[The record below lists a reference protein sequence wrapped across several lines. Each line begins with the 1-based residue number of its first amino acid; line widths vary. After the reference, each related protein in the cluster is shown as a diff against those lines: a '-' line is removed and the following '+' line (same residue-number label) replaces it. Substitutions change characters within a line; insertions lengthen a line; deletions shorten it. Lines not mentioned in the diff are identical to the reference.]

1 MHQSSTSHSTRWFA
15 FLLIILAL
23 TALACLS
30 PSPVTPAAT
39 PRSPTATREAPGSV
53 EAQSTAAPVRE
64 SASGG
69 ESPLIDLY
77 HRVNPAV
84 VHIQI
89 YGPGSFPLGSGSG
102 FLVDSDRHVVT
113 NNHVVQG
120 AEEIEVVFWDASRT
134 RAQVIGSDLD
144 ADLAVLELDS
154 IPEGITPLELAD
166 SDSVQV
172 GQRVIAIGNPFG
184 LQGTMT
190 EGIISGLGRRL
201 ESQRESDN
209 DGGRYSNP
217 DIIQTDAAINPGN
230 SGGPLL
236 NLEGQVVGISS
247 AIRSM
252 SGLNS
257 GIGFAAPVNTIKRLL
272 PDLIQLG
279 YYIYPW
285 MGIGSPGHEINL
297 QMMEALDLP
306 QATGV
311 YITNVTPESPA
322 DEAGLRAADSSGL
335 GGDLLVA
342 IDGHELIDF
351 GDLVSYLVAHTG
363 PGQLVELTVIRD
375 GELMQVPLTLG
386 ERP

>member
-1 MHQSSTSHSTRWFA
+1 MHQSSIFNSIRWTI
-15 FLLIILAL
+15 LLLLVLAL

-30 PSPVTPAAT
+30 PARVTPVAT
-39 PRSPTATREAPGSV
+39 ASPTATPAASGPAEPRP
-53 EAQSTAAPVRE
+53 TAAPLRE
-64 SASGG
+64 VASGG
-69 ESPLIDLY
+69 GSELIDLY
-77 HRVNPAV
+77 NRVNPAV

-89 YGPGSFPLGSGSG
+89 YGPGAFPLGSGSG

-134 RAQVIGSDLD
+134 RAHVIGSDLD
-144 ADLAVLELDS
+144 ADLAVLELES
-154 IPEGITPLELAD
+154 VPEGIAPLELGD
-166 SDSVQV
+166 SESVQV

-201 ESQRESDN
+201 ESQRDSGS

-236 NLEGQVVGISS
+236 NLAGQVVGINS
-247 AIRSM
+247 AIRSV

-279 YYIYPW
+279 YYTYSW
-285 MGIGSPGHEINL
+285 MGISSPGQEIDL
-297 QMMEALDLP
+297 HMMEALDLP

-311 YITNVTPESPA
+311 YITEVTPNSPA
-322 DEAGLRAADSSGL
+322 GAAGLRAAGSSGR
-335 GGDLLVA
+335 GGDLLIA

-351 GDLVSYLVAHTG
+351 GDLVSYLVAHTE
-363 PGQLVELTVIRD
+363 PGQLVELTIIRE
-375 GELMQVPLTLG
+375 GETLQVPLTLG

>member
-1 MHQSSTSHSTRWFA
+1 MHQIPTSNSIRWFA
-15 FLLIILAL
+15 FLLMVLAL

-30 PSPVTPAAT
+30 PAPVTPATT
-39 PRSPTATREAPGSV
+39 PDSPTATPETSGNV
-53 EAQSTAAPVRE
+53 EAQPTVAPLWETAI
-64 SASGG
+64 GG
-69 ESPLIDLY
+69 ESSLIDLY
-77 HRVNPAV
+77 HGVNPAV

-89 YGPGSFPLGSGSG
+89 YGPGNFPLGSGSG
-102 FLVDSDRHVVT
+102 FLVDSDRHIVT

-154 IPEGITPLELAD
+154 VPEGIAPLELGD

-201 ESQRESDN
+201 ESQREGDS

-236 NLEGQVVGISS
+236 NLAGQVVGINS
-247 AIRSM
+247 AIRSV

-272 PDLIQLG
+272 PDLIRLG
-279 YYIYPW
+279 YYTYPW
-285 MGIGSPGHEINL
+285 MGIGSPGQEIDL
-297 QMMEALDLP
+297 HMMEALDLP
-306 QATGV
+306 QPTGV
-311 YITNVTPESPA
+311 YITNVTPDGPA

-335 GGDLLVA
+335 GGDLLIA
-342 IDGHELIDF
+342 IDGNELIDF
-351 GDLVSYLVAHTG
+351 GDLVSYLVAHTE
-363 PGQLVELTVIRD
+363 PGQLVELTIIRD
-375 GELMQVPLTLG
+375 GEFLQVPLTLG

>member
-1 MHQSSTSHSTRWFA
+1 MHQFPMPKSIRWSVL
-15 FLLIILAL
+15 LLIILAL
-23 TALACLS
+23 TTLACLS
-30 PSPVTPAAT
+30 PTLVTPVAT
-39 PRSPTATREAPGSV
+39 PPSPTATPAMTGGIEQQPS
-53 EAQSTAAPVRE
+53 AAPLRE
-64 SASGG
+64 TTSGG
-69 ESPLIDLY
+69 ESQLTDLY
-77 HRVNPAV
+77 NRVNPAV

-89 YGPGSFPLGSGSG
+89 YGPGGFSLGSGSG
-102 FLVDSDRHVVT
+102 FLFDNDRHVVT
-113 NNHVVQG
+113 NNHVVQD
-120 AEEIEVVFWDASRT
+120 AEDIEIVFWDASRT

-144 ADLAVLELDS
+144 ADLAVLEMQS
-154 IPEGITPLELAD
+154 VPEGITPLEMGD
-166 SDSVQV
+166 SDTVQV

-201 ESQRESDN
+201 ESQRESGTDT
-209 DGGRYSNP
+209 GRYSNP

-236 NLEGQVVGISS
+236 NLQGQVIGINS

-272 PDLIQLG
+272 PDLIRLG
-279 YYIYPW
+279 YYTYPW
-285 MGIGSPGHEINL
+285 MGIGSPGQEIDL
-297 QMMEALDLP
+297 HMMEALNLP

-311 YITNVTPESPA
+311 YITNVTPDGPA
-322 DEAGLRAADSSGL
+322 DEAGLRAADSAGQ

-342 IDGHELIDF
+342 IDGQEIIDF
-351 GDLVSYLVAHTG
+351 GDLVSYLVAHTT
-363 PGQLVELTVIRD
+363 PGQPIELTIIRD
-375 GELMQVPLTLG
+375 GELLQVPLTLG